1 MDRYKVSVTVD
12 GKPLGPFYP
21 EAGDALRAI
30 SRVTWEIFGD
40 LAGRK
45 RLKVEAEIQQSVPN
59 VTSGT

>member
-30 SRVTWEIFGD
+30 SRVTWEIFSQIS
-40 LAGRK
+40 GRK
-45 RLKVEAEIQQSVPN
+45 RLKFEAEIQQTVPN
-59 VTSGT
+59 VTVGT